1 MRSLILAGLLAGTA
15 FGNVLT
21 FDGNMCSGSQDGSG
35 PMTTCPNGS
44 SINQAYGD
52 TAEVNVT
59 YQAGGVGT
67 VSMQKWDTGYSNLT
81 NVGYGYFG
89 AGFMTITLTPTAGFS
104 VTLNSFDLGTTPPN
118 VSRDATVTVVDLA
131 TNTVVFTTSFTVAG
145 LNPVDA
151 DGESASPGVT
161 SAVGLA
167 LTVTADVFNV
177 GIDNVDFN
185 LTADSTPPVPEPST
199 FGLLGLGL
207 GGLWRLGIR
216 RKS

>member
-1 MRSLILAGLLAGTA
+1 MRSLVLAGLLAGTA
-15 FGNVLT
+15 FGNILT
-21 FDGNMCSGSQDGSG
+21 FDGNICSGSNDGSG
-35 PMTTCPNGS
+35 PLTACPNGS
-44 SINQAYGD
+44 LINQAYGD

-67 VSMQKWDTGYSNLT
+67 VSMQRWDTAYSNLT

-104 VTLNSFDLGTTPPN
+104 VTLNSFDLGTAPPN
-118 VSRDATVTVVDLA
+118 VSRDATVTVTDLA

-161 SAVGLA
+161 SSVGLV

-177 GIDNVDFN
+177 AIDNVDFN
-185 LTADSTPPVPEPST
+185 LTEDVNPSVPEPGT
-199 FGLLGLGL
+199 FGLLGLAL
-207 GGLWRLGIR
+207 AGLWRLGTR